1 MLKPHRSQAA
11 NSQQDFA
18 VPPGKRVC
26 VNQLT
31 KMTSRRVAVCLVFT
45 CFPLVIAALEEKKN
59 AVRLAFF
66 FFLGRNTIISEH
78 ASAFYYLLLKDFF
91 WGGCG
96 SRSLIDAFCYTAYG
110 RMGQRE
116 PWALAYSLLDIINLD
131 VL

>member
-1 MLKPHRSQAA
+1 M
-11 NSQQDFA
+11 
-18 VPPGKRVC
+18 PPGKRVC

-66 FFLGRNTIISEH
+66 FWAVIRLSASMRALFII
-78 ASAFYYLLLKDFF
+78 FYLRTFF

-116 PWALAYSLLDIINLD
+116 PWALAYSLLDIINLG